1 MQMLIDFDEIAK
13 LSPIATAI
21 IAAVGVWIAKK
32 NLDRW
37 HVETTGKRKAELAE
51 QALLTFEGFHQ
62 LDVWFQVGLAYGM
75 WHVTGD
81 RRGAEPGICDPGRAA
96 RTRWQSHGTL
106 ACCNLSSFSGTS
118 PMTQT
123 RTVIYA

>member
-37 HVETTGKRKAELAE
+37 HVETIGKRKTELAE

-75 WHVTGD
+75 
-81 RRGAEPGICDPGRAA
+81 
-96 RTRWQSHGTL
+96 
-106 ACCNLSSFSGTS
+106 
-118 PMTQT
+118 
-123 RTVIYA
+123 